1 MNYYLGT
8 SLCVCCGK
16 NAVFHCGHV
25 IAKEKMALGNF
36 RDRKVLAGWCSDE
49 CHDKLKAD
57 VNGSFGKYN
66 NVVHGPVKDCYE
78 EMFVKK

>member
-36 RDRKVLAGWCSDE
+36 IDRKVLAG
-49 CHDKLKAD
+49 
-57 VNGSFGKYN
+57 
-66 NVVHGPVKDCYE
+66 
-78 EMFVKK
+78 